1 MIIGKQSIKSAFMS
15 SRAHSPPFDEVI
27 APRLYYEPP
36 HRTGLE
42 DFPHPAL
49 QKNLSIFFVGYEYSF
64 VIILNPHQSTEDAS
78 LSQRFN
84 CQSLPST
91 GITLLQQYYELIRLP
106 ECCL

>member
-1 MIIGKQSIKSAFMS
+1 MDLKKWIFVKFPISTSPLSHSSLGVWRRLGEDARRSVIIRSMS

-49 QKNLSIFFVGYEYSF
+49 QKH
-64 VIILNPHQSTEDAS
+64 IL
-78 LSQRFN
+78 
-84 CQSLPST
+84 
-91 GITLLQQYYELIRLP
+91 
-106 ECCL
+106 

>member
-1 MIIGKQSIKSAFMS
+1 MRWHADDTDAPGSMQIRPMS

-49 QKNLSIFFVGYEYSF
+49 QKH
-64 VIILNPHQSTEDAS
+64 IL
-78 LSQRFN
+78 
-84 CQSLPST
+84 
-91 GITLLQQYYELIRLP
+91 Y
-106 ECCL
+106 